1 MDQFSDHDSIIVVW
15 NSSGS
20 ANNMSYTIVFL
31 NYNIET
37 VELQTDRIEG
47 QTARPMDGVGEG
59 VGEGTT
65 SVI

>member
-1 MDQFSDHDSIIVVW
+1 
-15 NSSGS
+15 
-20 ANNMSYTIVFL
+20 MSYTIVFL